1 MFGADVR
8 LDLRD
13 EEPLAVRKVERVREL
28 TVAKVVRPFYV
39 LRIGMLLQDF
49 TARHVKG
56 RLLWGLNY
64 CIDAVASFSD
74 YDTCVIFADKGQELS
89 CFT

>member
-39 LRIGMLLQDF
+39 LRIGMLRQDF
-49 TARHVKG
+49 TARHGERAAFYGVQLLHRRRCFLL
-56 RLLWGLNY
+56 RL
-64 CIDAVASFSD
+64 
-74 YDTCVIFADKGQELS
+74 
-89 CFT
+89 